1 MITVSQVKSL
11 ADERKAITDILAEI
25 AEGGRPDISTES
37 SWTTV
42 TVQDGE
48 FTKQIV
54 AFLEQRKTAI
64 EAELTA
70 AGVTPDD
77 PDEADGEESE
87 DSEEQAAA

>member
-1 MITVSQVKSL
+1 MITVSQVAKLS
-11 ADERKAITDILAEI
+11 DDRKAITEILAEI
-25 AEGGRPDISTES
+25 AEGGQPEITTES

-42 TVQDGE
+42 TVQDAE

-54 AFLEQRKTAI
+54 GFLEQRKAAI

-77 PDEADGEESE
+77 PEGEEGEDGEEQE
-87 DSEEQAAA
+87 AA